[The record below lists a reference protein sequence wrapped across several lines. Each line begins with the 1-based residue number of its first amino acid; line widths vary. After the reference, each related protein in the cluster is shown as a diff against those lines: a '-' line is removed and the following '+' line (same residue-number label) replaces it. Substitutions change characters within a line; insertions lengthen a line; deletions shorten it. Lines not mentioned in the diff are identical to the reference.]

1 MAFVISDGALRTLN
15 TNGFGGVRGAVTLAD
30 DYSPDYA
37 AIWRGHGSVRTVV
50 DFLGRNIAS
59 LGLHLFR
66 RKSDND
72 RERVT
77 DHPLARVLNRP
88 NGESRV
94 TGSTFYRLM
103 DGTVRDLAIYDRAYW
118 LKLKGVGGGMML
130 VRLPPWSVTPKNATW
145 FGPEFFE
152 LHGSTGVKKIPA
164 EQIVNFRGYA
174 PEGDLAGT
182 SPLESL
188 RRVLAEE
195 YEAGRMREQTLRN
208 GARASGYL
216 ERPAVQAGQQAWS
229 KEARERFR
237 ASWRAQYSG
246 GGPEAGGTPI
256 LEDGMK
262 FVPASHSARDL
273 QYVEVRKLA
282 REEVAAAYFIPPT
295 MVGVMDSATFSN
307 IKEQHKHLY
316 QDTLGPWLS
325 MIAEELML
333 QLLPEFGDTAGLYL
347 EFNLEEKMRG
357 SFEEQAAQLQAA
369 TGGPWMTRNEARAMR
384 NLPAIE
390 GGDELIVPL
399 NVIEGGQ
406 ASPQDSAPEPGAAAG
421 PSRSLKSIHGERDG
435 SGRLRVKSPELTD
448 AQKAEA
454 VALFENFFT
463 RQKSA
468 VLSAIGAGGDWWDAD
483 RWNEELTADLF
494 AMASSVS
501 AGLGAKQAE
510 ALGFEPGSYDVGRTL
525 EFLKAVAASR
535 AEMVNEATRSQLE
548 AALADE
554 SEDAPGPA
562 AVFDTAVAARSGSAG
577 KAIAAAVGAF
587 ALTEAARQLARDRT
601 VKTWRVTSS
610 NPRKSHARMDGE
622 TVPIDSKFS
631 NGLDWPGDPVKGPD
645 QVAGCECTVDVS
657 IE

>member
-1 MAFVISDGALRTLN
+1 MAFVISDGALRTLTN
-15 TNGFGGVRGAVTLAD
+15 TGFGGVRGALSLAD
-30 DYSPDYA
+30 DYTPDYA

-66 RKSDND
+66 RISDND
-72 RERVT
+72 RERVR

-88 NGESRV
+88 NGATDV
-94 TGSTFYRLM
+94 TGTTFYRLM

-118 LKLKGVGGGMML
+118 LKLKGAAGGMML
-130 VRLPPWSVTPKNATW
+130 VRLPPWAVVPKGGTF

-152 LHGSTGVKKIPA
+152 LHGSKGVKKIPA
-164 EQIVNFRGYA
+164 DQVVNFRGYS
-174 PEGDLAGT
+174 PEGDIAGT

-208 GARASGYL
+208 GARTSGYL
-216 ERPAVQAGQQAWS
+216 ERPAPVAGQAAWS

-262 FVPASHSARDL
+262 FVPASQTAKDL

-325 MIAEELML
+325 MIAQELML
-333 QLLPEFGDTAGLYL
+333 QLLPEFGDTSGLYL

-406 ASPQDSAPEPGAAAG
+406 ASPQDSAPPAAGAAAG
-421 PSRSLKSIHGERDG
+421 PGRQLKA
-435 SGRLRVKSPELTD
+435 LAAPAVKAPELTD
-448 AQKAEA
+448 TQKAAA
-454 VALFENFFT
+454 VSLFENYFT
-463 RQKSA
+463 RQKAA
-468 VLSAIGAGGDWWDAD
+468 VLSAIGAGGEWWDSK
-483 RWNEELTADLF
+483 RWNEELAADLF
-494 AMASSVS
+494 ALARSVS
-501 AGLGAKQAE
+501 SELGVKQAE
-510 ALGFEPGSYDVGRTL
+510 ALGFDATAYDVDRTI

-535 AEMVNEATRSQLE
+535 AEWVNEATRSQLE
-548 AALADE
+548 EVLADDSGE
-554 SEDAPGPA
+554 GPGPQS
-562 AVFDTAVAARSGSAG
+562 VFEVAIGQRSGAAG
-577 KAIAAAVGAF
+577 YAVAAAVGAF
-587 ALTEAARQLARDRT
+587 ALTEAGKQVAGDRA
-601 VKTWRVTSS
+601 VKTWRTTSKS
-610 NPRKSHARMDGE
+610 PRPSHARMSGE
-622 TVPIDSKFS
+622 TVPVGEKFS
-631 NGLDWPGDPVKGPD
+631 NGLHWPGDPLKGPD
-645 QVAGCECTVDVS
+645 EVAGCQCTVDVS

>member
-1 MAFVISDGALRTLN
+1 MAFVISDGALRTLS
-15 TNGFGGVRGAVTLAD
+15 TSGIGGVRGALTLAD

-66 RKSDND
+66 RKGDND

-77 DHPLARVLNRP
+77 DHPLAKLLGRP
-88 NGESRV
+88 NI
-94 TGSTFYRLM
+94 GSTFYRLM

-118 LKLKGVGGGMML
+118 LKLKSVAGGFWL
-130 VRLPPWSVTPKNATW
+130 VRLPPASVVPKGGTW

-164 EQIVNFRGYA
+164 DQIVNFRGYS
-174 PEGDLAGT
+174 PEGDSAGT

-208 GARASGYL
+208 GARTSGYL
-216 ERPAVQAGQQAWS
+216 ERPAPVAGQAAWS

-262 FVPASHSARDL
+262 FVPASQTAKDL

-325 MIAEELML
+325 MIAQELML

-406 ASPQDSAPEPGAAAG
+406 ASPQDSAPPAAGAAAG
-421 PSRSLKSIHGERDG
+421 PGRQLKA
-435 SGRLRVKSPELTD
+435 LAAPAVKAPELTD
-448 AQKAEA
+448 TQKAAA
-454 VALFENFFT
+454 VSLFENYFT
-463 RQKSA
+463 RQKAA
-468 VLSAIGAGGDWWDAD
+468 VLSAIGAGGEWWDSK
-483 RWNEELTADLF
+483 RWNEELAADLF
-494 AMASSVS
+494 ALARSVS
-501 AGLGAKQAE
+501 SELGVKQAE
-510 ALGFEPGSYDVGRTL
+510 ALGFDATAYDVDRTI
-525 EFLKAVAASR
+525 EFLKAVASSR
-535 AEMVNEATRSQLE
+535 AEWVNEATRSQLE
-548 AALADE
+548 EVLADE
-554 SEDAPGPA
+554 SGDGPGPES
-562 AVFDTAVAARSGSAG
+562 VFENAIGQRSGAAG
-577 KAIAAAVGAF
+577 YAVAAAVGAF
-587 ALTEAARQLARDRT
+587 ALTEAGKQVAGDRA
-601 VKTWRVTSS
+601 VKTWRTTSKS
-610 NPRKSHARMDGE
+610 PRASHARMSGE
-622 TVPIDSKFS
+622 TVPVGEKFS
-631 NGLDWPGDPVKGPD
+631 NGLHWPGDPVKGPD
-645 QVAGCECTVDVS
+645 EVAGCQCTVVVS
-657 IE
+657 VE